1 MSSFDRTH
9 DARVRT
15 AAFEWLSDQMARHG
29 DVLPRDVI
37 AQGFQFE
44 GVRVPLVAPQGIF
57 KPRILDVPL
66 SITTTPNSP
75 YDDTFQPGELLSYRY
90 RGTDPGHRDNRGL
103 KFAAREQLPLVYFY
117 GVIPGK
123 YVAAW
128 PVFIVDFDDAALR
141 FTVAVDDAEY
151 VGLDP
156 RKMDD
161 RVREDDAEPRRRYV
175 TSRTR
180 VRLHQ
185 RAFRERVLKA
195 YRRECAFCRFR
206 HEELLDAAHIIRD
219 ADPEGEPVVSNGM
232 SLCRLH
238 HAAFDRHFVGVTPDY
253 ELRVRPDIL
262 EEEDGPTLVHGLQAL
277 EGARIGLPRSTSD
290 RPDRALLERR
300 WTEFQ
305 DEVARAV

>member
-1 MSSFDRTH
+1 MPSFDRTH
-9 DARVRT
+9 DARVR
-15 AAFEWLSDQMARHG
+15 AVAFEWLSDQVARHG

-75 YDDTFQPGELLSYRY
+75 YDDTFQPGNLLGYRY
-90 RGTDPGHRDNRGL
+90 RGTNPQHRDNVGL
-103 KFAAREQLPLVYFY
+103 RFAWREQIPLIYFF
-117 GVIPGK
+117 GVLPGK
-123 YVAAW
+123 YVATW
-128 PVFIVDFDDAALR
+128 PVFVVDDEPEALR
-141 FTVAVDDAEY
+141 FSVAVDDADY
-151 VGLDP
+151 IGMDP
-156 RKMDD
+156 RTMGRQVK
-161 RVREDDAEPRRRYV
+161 EDAEIRRRYV

-185 RAFRERVLKA
+185 RAFRERVLEA

-219 ADPEGEPVVSNGM
+219 ADPKGEPVVSNGM

-290 RPDRALLERR
+290 RPDPALLERR
-300 WTEFQ
+300 WAEFQ
-305 DEVARAV
+305 DEVARAG

>member
-1 MSSFDRTH
+1 MTFDRSH
-9 DARVRT
+9 DARVRA
-15 AAFEWLSDQMARHG
+15 AAFEWLSGQVARHG

-37 AQGFQFE
+37 ARGFE
-44 GVRVPLVAPQGIF
+44 LDGVRVPLVGPPGIW
-57 KPRILDVPL
+57 KPRVLDVPI

-75 YDDTFQPGELLSYRY
+75 YDDTFSPGELLYYRY
-90 RGTDPGHRDNRGL
+90 RGTDPEHRDNVGL
-103 KFAAREQLPLVYFY
+103 RFAGEEQLPLVYFY
-117 GVIPGK
+117 GVVPGK

-128 PVFIVDFDDAALR
+128 PVFIVNAEPEELR

-156 RKMDD
+156 ERTDWEA
-161 RVREDDAEPRRRYV
+161 REGGEEVRRRYV
-175 TSRTR
+175 TSLTR

-185 RAFRERVLKA
+185 RAFRERVLEA
-195 YRRECAFCRFR
+195 YRRECAFCRLR
-206 HEELLDAAHIIRD
+206 HEELLDAAHIVPD
-219 ADPEGEPVVSNGM
+219 AHPEGEPTVSNGM

-277 EGARIGLPRSTSD
+277 EGERLRLPRRRDD
-290 RPDRALLERR
+290 RPERELLERR
-300 WTEFQ
+300 WDEFR
-305 DEVARAV
+305 EEIARAG